1 MRLHHFGMSTIRL
14 PHAHTDHTKTCAD
27 RLPRPPALQD
37 SGTTGSC
44 RSATEPTSMPSD
56 CNRTW
61 RAIEQLAFAGFLNPT
76 LLRRNSNYLCSH
88 PSRMIALPPTNPT
101 TPTCDSASL
110 VTSSCTPLLQRPD
123 GTQLCSCRS
132 SLFAMIFFLL
142 LPTPAF
148 LCSIRASHNLPCRHF
163 TSNVVNRLA
172 SRGLLQP

>member
-1 MRLHHFGMSTIRL
+1 MATHHSSASPLLHQHEHFSSISSSYNMEPRLKPLVRLHHFGMSTIRL

-76 LLRRNSNYLCSH
+76 LLRRNSNCLCSH
-88 PSRMIALPPTNPT
+88 PSRMIALPPTNPRIQ
-101 TPTCDSASL
+101 L
-110 VTSSCTPLLQRPD
+110 VT
-123 GTQLCSCRS
+123 QLRWSPPPAHHCCRGPMARS
-132 SLFAMIFFLL
+132 SA
-142 LPTPAF
+142 PAGRRF
-148 LCSIRASHNLPCRHF
+148 
-163 TSNVVNRLA
+163 
-172 SRGLLQP
+172 SR